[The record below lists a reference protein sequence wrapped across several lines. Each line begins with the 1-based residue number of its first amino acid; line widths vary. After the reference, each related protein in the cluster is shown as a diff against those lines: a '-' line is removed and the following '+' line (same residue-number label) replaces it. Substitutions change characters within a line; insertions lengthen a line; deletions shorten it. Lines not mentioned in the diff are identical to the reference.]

1 MVFVAGIVGPLLGAF
16 AGDWLR
22 KRTPR
27 GYFLV
32 AAGAV
37 LGTIAPLAVIALS
50 PGRIPIFGSVLA
62 EALFGNAAVG
72 LVIAVA
78 MEQVGAEVRST
89 AAAVLL
95 TSMHLLG
102 DFISWPLVGAMST
115 SMAEGGLG
123 RLPGFVTSL
132 GVPGGDHLSI
142 ALVSVAVPVALL
154 GGLLYLGSAGLT
166 ARRHS

>member
-50 PGRIPIFGSVLA
+50 TGRIPIFGSVLA

-123 RLPGFVTSL
+123 RLHGFVTSL